1 MPVCGHPHLLG
12 TPKFTTWWFQQ
23 SICFGIISLA
33 PWESDDSGSESG
45 GISQMANFIELWIL
59 ACLLVVH
66 PLVKPPPSENKN
78 LRIHPA
84 ESIIYNQ
91 YTIKIY
97 SKTNSIQFSIKFP
110 QSQNP
115 NTQTNSYRT
124 KYDLNQRFDCKC
136 PSDKEMIFSLNC
148 KLFFA
153 QIPRA
158 AHHYFPDV
166 FAPWIWEL
174 LVVISKFIAN
184 DQIDSTLHWNTFSSN
199 SNYTIQSRSK
209 LFTEFLLKACRP
221 GAPKWWFSNVS
232 CIGFRILFFC
242 YFQWYPF
249 HSKLHCII

>member
-1 MPVCGHPHLLG
+1 MYMCKYLCLCVGIRICLGYQNSRHGGSNNRFASVLYHWLLESQ
-12 TPKFTTWWFQQ
+12 TIQDQSLEESPK
-23 SICFGIISLA
+23 GLISLNCKFS
-33 PWESDDSGSESG
+33 P
-45 GISQMANFIELWIL
+45 
-59 ACLLVVH
+59 ACLLFT
-66 PLVKPPPSENKN
+66 LLKPPPSENKN

-84 ESIIYNQ
+84 ESIIYNH

-97 SKTNSIQFSIKFP
+97 SKKHSIQFSIKFP

-166 FAPWIWEL
+166 FAP
-174 LVVISKFIAN
+174 
-184 DQIDSTLHWNTFSSN
+184 
-199 SNYTIQSRSK
+199 
-209 LFTEFLLKACRP
+209 
-221 GAPKWWFSNVS
+221 
-232 CIGFRILFFC
+232 
-242 YFQWYPF
+242 
-249 HSKLHCII
+249 